1 MIIISN
7 SIALPARKCAAWG
20 VHLLTATGAAAGLM
34 ALFATADHRWV
45 AALAWMGVT
54 LAIDSVDG
62 SLARACRVKQVLP
75 DFDGALLDNI
85 VDYFNYVI
93 VPAFFLYEAELV
105 PLGYGLIPVLLITLA
120 SGYQFCQSDAK
131 TPDNYFK
138 GFPSHWNTVV
148 FYQFML
154 PFSKWMNLAMI
165 LVLAVAVFIP
175 IRYLYPSRTPFL
187 RPLTVTLS
195 MLWGVLLLL
204 ALIWYPDGYQGPVYV
219 SLVYVIYYIALSL
232 YLTARSDSQ
241 NV

>member
-1 MIIISN
+1 
-7 SIALPARKCAAWG
+7 
-20 VHLLTATGAAAGLM
+20 M
-34 ALFATADHRWV
+34 ALFATADHRWI

-75 DFDGALLDNI
+75 GFDGALLDNI

-93 VPAFFLYEAELV
+93 VPAFFLYESELV
-105 PLGYGLIPVLLITLA
+105 PLGYGLVPVLLMTVA

-154 PFSKWMNLAMI
+154 PFSKWINLAMI
-165 LVLAVAVFIP
+165 LALAVAVFIP
-175 IRYLYPSRTPFL
+175 VRYLYPSRTPFL

-195 MLWGVLLLL
+195 LLWGGLLLL
-204 ALIWYPDGYQGPVYV
+204 ALIWYPEGHQGPVYI
-219 SLVYVIYYIALSL
+219 SLVYVFYYIVLSL
-232 YLTARSDSQ
+232 YLTARGDSQ
-241 NV
+241 NA